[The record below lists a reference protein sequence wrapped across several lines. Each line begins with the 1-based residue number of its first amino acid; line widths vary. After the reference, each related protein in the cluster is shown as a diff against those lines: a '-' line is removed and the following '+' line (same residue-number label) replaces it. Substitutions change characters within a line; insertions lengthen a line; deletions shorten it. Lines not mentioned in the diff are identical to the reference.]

1 MAVNVSWLQNKS
13 HTLHCHLQG
22 AWTVDDIRTLVQMY
36 HTKTVQHNQPFD
48 VILTADAASHPLPP
62 AAVTMPV
69 HPLQQTLIV
78 VNAHTF
84 FTQLTDVLR
93 FSPSAC
99 MTVFAGSWN
108 EAAHFADGA
117 A

>member
-1 MAVNVSWLQNKS
+1 MTVTVNWLQDKTY
-13 HTLHCHLQG
+13 TLHCHLQG

-36 HTKTVQHNQPFD
+36 HTKTARQNRPFD
-48 VILTADAASHPLPP
+48 VILTADKQCESLPI
-62 AAVTMPV
+62 ATITLPV
-69 HPLQQTLIV
+69 HPLQQSLIV

-84 FTQLTDVLR
+84 YAQLTEVLG
-93 FSPSAC
+93 FSPSTC

-108 EAAHFADGA
+108 EATHYVDGA